1 MESPQDMG
9 APLQFPFW
17 IISRKSLRKKLKFES
32 PNFRAT

>member
-17 IISRKSLRKKLKFES
+17 IISSKSLRKETKV
-32 PNFRAT
+32 